1 MGSSLLHKSF
11 GCLKR
16 TLAVQDVPALVGYPH
31 GGKGNKLDVRCGDRL
46 WSKIQSKL
54 EAISKTE
61 LQRCYEVCFD

>member
-1 MGSSLLHKSF
+1 M
-11 GCLKR
+11 
-16 TLAVQDVPALVGYPH
+16 QDVPALVGYPH
-31 GGKGNKLDVRCGDRL
+31 GGKGKKLDVRCGDRL